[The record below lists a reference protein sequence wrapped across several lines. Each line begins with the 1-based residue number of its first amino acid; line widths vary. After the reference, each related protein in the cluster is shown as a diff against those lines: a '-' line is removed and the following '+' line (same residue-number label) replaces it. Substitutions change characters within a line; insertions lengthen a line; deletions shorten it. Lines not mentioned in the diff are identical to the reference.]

1 MERLHYTIMTEI
13 VELVSIVAAITG
25 SIFGIFRYEI
35 NRLCKEIEKQGIEL
49 KEIHEAVFHKDDT
62 S

>member
-1 MERLHYTIMTEI
+1 MTEI

-35 NRLCKEIEKQGIEL
+35 NRLCREIEKQGIEL